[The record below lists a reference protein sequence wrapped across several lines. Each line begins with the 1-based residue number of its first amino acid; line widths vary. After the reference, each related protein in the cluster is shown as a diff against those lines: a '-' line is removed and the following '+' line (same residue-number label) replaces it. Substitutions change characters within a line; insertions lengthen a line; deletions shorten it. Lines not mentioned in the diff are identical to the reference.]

1 MDNKSWIYK
10 SRRAALC
17 DSGGA
22 AAVRPV
28 SLPAPPGSTM
38 ATGYIDA
45 RLQHLRADE
54 RHMRRR
60 SARGAPLLFRALL
73 GLITTVMLLLLW
85 MRQPLVSTSSAA
97 VRERVP
103 AKPHK
108 AMPDAIT
115 PQDDALGLLS
125 SHATSE
131 ASPPLSPEPAAAP
144 LPSSREQPQRRGVAT
159 TQRLAHPT
167 LRRATAVAGTTGTAA
182 ATALRVAAPLPRASH
197 AAAPTRAS
205 AATT

>member
-1 MDNKSWIYK
+1 M
-10 SRRAALC
+10 
-17 DSGGA
+17 
-22 AAVRPV
+22 RPV

-108 AMPDAIT
+108 VMPDAIT

-144 LPSSREQPQRRGVAT
+144 LPSSREQPQRRRRRHDAAIGPPYSAESDCRRGYDRHGRGDGFARCGT
-159 TQRLAHPT
+159 SAESFSCCRHQI
-167 LRRATAVAGTTGTAA
+167 RAT
-182 ATALRVAAPLPRASH
+182 PCK
-197 AAAPTRAS
+197 PT
-205 AATT
+205 